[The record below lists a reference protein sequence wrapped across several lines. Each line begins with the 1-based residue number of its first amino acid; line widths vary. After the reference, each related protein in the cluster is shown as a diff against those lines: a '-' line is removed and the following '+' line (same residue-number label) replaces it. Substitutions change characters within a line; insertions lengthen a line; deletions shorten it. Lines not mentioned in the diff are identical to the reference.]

1 MRSQRKTSRRARA
14 AVLLSV
20 LGGLLL
26 FTSAYPAEGTA
37 AATGLAE
44 KADSGQWKFSRA
56 IGIPEPAPYY
66 EVYLDEGV
74 YGSAAE
80 DLRDL
85 RITSSTGEPVP
96 YYLES
101 GEGTV
106 EERSTAYSSILIRRA
121 DQGTDTLLDYQITPL
136 AEHVDIQGNKLVF
149 ELPDE
154 SFLKHVEVWG
164 GYDGNAW
171 EPLAKGDL
179 YATNGL
185 SADSIELQGSCKFS
199 FYRLVVK
206 SNPEGLDFP
215 GLTLVDSSREVKMA
229 GFMRKKTP
237 QYEISRVEN
246 RTEIVISNKDRLKIA
261 RLTLGSTG
269 NFSRRYELYD
279 SDGKRLPVAG
289 SGELYRLDFKD
300 TRISRTDIQP
310 LHASSSAALR
320 IIIYNLDD
328 APISINGLK
337 IEYLVD
343 RLVFAGGEQEQ
354 GLYSLIYGNALALAP
369 QYDIINFKDQIAGD
383 KRVTATL
390 GAVNMIPEAPTESPA
405 QGGWFQSEWGF
416 NLIIIVVSLLLIL
429 IVARKLGRT
438 K

>member
-1 MRSQRKTSRRARA
+1 MRSQRKTGWRART
-14 AVLLSV
+14 AVLLAG
-20 LGGLLL
+20 LGGMML
-26 FTSAYPAEGTA
+26 FTSAYPAQGMA
-37 AATGLAE
+37 ASGWAE
-44 KADSGQWKFSRA
+44 KAESGQWKVSRA

-66 EVYLDEGV
+66 ELYLDEGV
-74 YGSAAE
+74 YALAAE

-85 RITSSTGEPVP
+85 RITGSTGEPVP

-101 GEGTV
+101 GEETV
-106 EERSTAYSSILIRRA
+106 EARSTAYSSILIHRA
-121 DQGTDTLLDYQITPL
+121 DKGADTLLDYRITPL

-185 SADSIELQGSCKFS
+185 SADSIELEGSYKFS

-229 GFMRKKTP
+229 GFMRQKTP
-237 QYEISRVEN
+237 PYEISQAEN
-246 RTEIVISNKDRLKIA
+246 RTEIVISNKDRLKITK
-261 RLTLGSTG
+261 LTLGSTG

-279 SDGKRLPVAG
+279 SEGIRIPVAG

-300 TRISRTDIQP
+300 TRISQTDIR
-310 LHASSSAALR
+310 LLNASSSSALR
-320 IIIYNLDD
+320 ILIYNLDD
-328 APISINGLK
+328 APISIAGLK
-337 IEYLVD
+337 AEYLVD
-343 RLVFAGGEQEQ
+343 RLVFAGGEQET
-354 GLYSLIYGNALALAP
+354 GSYSLIYGNALALAP
-369 QYDIINFKDQIAGD
+369 QYDIINFKDQIAGG
-383 KRVTATL
+383 KLVTATL
-390 GAVNMIPEAPTESPA
+390 GAENIIPEAAAEPPA
-405 QGGWFQSEWGF
+405 QSGWFQSEWGF
-416 NLIIIVVSLLLIL
+416 NLIIIAVSLLLIL

>member
-14 AVLLSV
+14 AVLLAV

-121 DQGTDTLLDYQITPL
+121 DQGADTLLDYRITPL

-185 SADSIELQGSCKFS
+185 SADSIELEGSYKFS

-206 SNPEGLDFP
+206 SNPEGL
-215 GLTLVDSSREVKMA
+215 
-229 GFMRKKTP
+229 
-237 QYEISRVEN
+237 I
-246 RTEIVISNKDRLKIA
+246 
-261 RLTLGSTG
+261 
-269 NFSRRYELYD
+269 
-279 SDGKRLPVAG
+279 
-289 SGELYRLDFKD
+289 
-300 TRISRTDIQP
+300 
-310 LHASSSAALR
+310 
-320 IIIYNLDD
+320 
-328 APISINGLK
+328 
-337 IEYLVD
+337 
-343 RLVFAGGEQEQ
+343 
-354 GLYSLIYGNALALAP
+354 
-369 QYDIINFKDQIAGD
+369 
-383 KRVTATL
+383 
-390 GAVNMIPEAPTESPA
+390 SPA
-405 QGGWFQSEWGF
+405 
-416 NLIIIVVSLLLIL
+416 
-429 IVARKLGRT
+429 
-438 K
+438 

>member
-1 MRSQRKTSRRARA
+1 MRSQRKTGWRARA
-14 AVLLSV
+14 AVLLAGLGV
-20 LGGLLL
+20 LSL
-26 FTSAYPAEGTA
+26 FTFAYPVQSTA
-37 AATGLAE
+37 ASGLAE
-44 KADSGQWKFSRA
+44 KAESGQWKVSRA
-56 IGIPEPAPYY
+56 ITIPEPAPYY
-66 EVYLDEGV
+66 ELYLDEGV
-74 YGSAAE
+74 YASAAG

-85 RITSSTGEPVP
+85 RITGGSSGAPVP

-106 EERSTAYSSILIRRA
+106 EEHSVAYSSVLIRRA
-121 DQGTDTLLDYQITPL
+121 DKGADTLLDYRITPI

-149 ELPDE
+149 GLPDE

-185 SADSIELQGSCKFS
+185 SADSIELDGSYKFS
-199 FYRLVVK
+199 FYRIVVK

-229 GFMRKKTP
+229 VFMRQKTLP
-237 QYEISRVEN
+237 YEISQAED
-246 RTEIVISNKDRLKIA
+246 RTEILISNKDRLKITK
-261 RLTLGSTG
+261 LTLGSNG

-279 SDGKRLPVAG
+279 SEGLKIPVAG

-300 TRISRTDIQP
+300 TLISRTDIR
-310 LHASSSAALR
+310 LLNASSSPVLR
-320 IIIYNLDD
+320 ILIYNLDD
-328 APISINGLK
+328 APISIAGLK
-337 IEYLVD
+337 AEYLVD
-343 RLVFAGGEQEQ
+343 RLVFAGGEQEN
-354 GLYSLIYGNALALAP
+354 GPYTLIYGNALALAP
-369 QYDIINFKDQIAGD
+369 QYDIINFKDQIAGG
-383 KRVTATL
+383 KLVTATL
-390 GAVNMIPEAPTESPA
+390 GAEDVIPEAAEPPA
-405 QGGWFQSEWGF
+405 QGGWFQREWGF
-416 NLIIIVVSLLLIL
+416 NIIIIAVSLLLIL

>member
-1 MRSQRKTSRRARA
+1 
-14 AVLLSV
+14 
-20 LGGLLL
+20 
-26 FTSAYPAEGTA
+26 
-37 AATGLAE
+37 
-44 KADSGQWKFSRA
+44 
-56 IGIPEPAPYY
+56 
-66 EVYLDEGV
+66 
-74 YGSAAE
+74 
-80 DLRDL
+80 
-85 RITSSTGEPVP
+85 
-96 YYLES
+96 
-101 GEGTV
+101 
-106 EERSTAYSSILIRRA
+106 
-121 DQGTDTLLDYQITPL
+121 
-136 AEHVDIQGNKLVF
+136 
-149 ELPDE
+149 
-154 SFLKHVEVWG
+154 
-164 GYDGNAW
+164 
-171 EPLAKGDL
+171 
-179 YATNGL
+179 
-185 SADSIELQGSCKFS
+185 
-199 FYRLVVK
+199 
-206 SNPEGLDFP
+206 
-215 GLTLVDSSREVKMA
+215 MA